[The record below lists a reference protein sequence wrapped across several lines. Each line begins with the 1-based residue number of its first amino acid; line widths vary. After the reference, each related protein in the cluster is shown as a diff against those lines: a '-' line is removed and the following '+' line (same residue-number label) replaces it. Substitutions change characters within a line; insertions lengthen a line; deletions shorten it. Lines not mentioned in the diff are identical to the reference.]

1 MFERKIDILCRAIA
15 EHEGWFAPGEGG
27 FKEGSRSYR
36 HHNPGNLRSSPFA
49 KRIQDGYAV
58 FTNDIIGMHALQWD
72 IIQKAK
78 GNTVTKLNGD
88 STLAQLIEVYAPTA
102 DANNPIQYLLHV
114 QKLTGFSGTM
124 RLAEFLGM

>member
-36 HHNPGNLRSSPFA
+36 HHNPGNLRSSPFQ
-49 KRIQDGYAV
+49 KSVKDGYAV
-58 FTNDIIGMHALQWD
+58 FNNDTVGMLALQWD

-78 GNTVTKLNGD
+78 GNTVTKLNGE
-88 STLAQLIEVYAPTA
+88 STLAQLIEVYAPKE
-102 DANNPIQYLLHV
+102 DNNNPISYLLDI
-114 QKLTGFSGTM
+114 QKRTGFSATM
-124 RLAEFLGM
+124 RLAEFLAM